1 MTANSSHTGSLLWDT
16 ESSYGELS
24 TTFSRRLPVA
34 MELNDIMSGLSQ
46 DRMDPGWTQSY
57 NNDGAHSVKL
67 LQGGSFTLRG
77 PLTGFGSTSA
87 GALAAT
93 EQSLYLGY
101 VVGNSDV
108 TQDGGT
114 VNTPTSATQFSLTGA
129 TVLAGGIIA
138 VGTLGDGDGEAQCYA
153 VNNASTIT
161 VLNALAGTPVGA
173 QVVRVAQ
180 LIYPSESPTSTTVQ
194 SLRLQV
200 QTSDQRAN
208 IYGVCPTSLAFT
220 GLNTGE
226 VPHWEVTHSCAA
238 WEMESASTFPTSTS
252 TDNFSPAPVAAGT
265 LFMNTVGTT
274 TRSLI
279 DYRDLSIRIDLQTVP
294 LMGPNAPRTY
304 QGQVGCRRIRCKA
317 FLEFTVDSETAGTD
331 TWGDAWN
338 TADLSQVYRHAMLTL
353 NPSDGQ
359 QIAFYFPKLKFTG
372 ARPTQM
378 TRNGLN
384 AKRVMFEAL
393 TGGTT
398 TNALTLSN
406 WRLGVL

>member
-1 MTANSSHTGSLLWDT
+1 MTANATHTGALLWAT
-16 ESSYGELS
+16 ESSFGELS
-24 TTFSRRLPVA
+24 TTFDRRLPVTG
-34 MELNDIMSGLSQ
+34 ELNDIMSGLSQ
-46 DRMDPGWTQSY
+46 ERHDPAWTQQY
-57 NNDGAHSVKL
+57 ANDGAQSQKL
-67 LQGGSFTLRG
+67 LQGGTFSITA

-93 EQSLYLGY
+93 EQSRYLGY

-114 VNTPTSATQFSLTGA
+114 VNAPTSATQFSLTGC

-153 VNNASTIT
+153 VNNNSTIT

-180 LIYPSESPTSTTVQ
+180 MIYPSESPTSTSVQ
-194 SLRLQV
+194 SLRMQV

-208 IYGVCPTSLAFT
+208 IYGVCPTSLAFS

-226 VPHWEVTHSCAA
+226 VPTYTVGHSCAA
-238 WEMESASTFPTSTS
+238 WEKESASTFPTTVS
-252 TDNFSPAPVAAGT
+252 TDNFGPAVVAAGT

-274 TRSLI
+274 TRVLI
-279 DYRDLSIRIDLQTVP
+279 DYRDIQINIDLQTVP
-294 LMGPNAPRTY
+294 LFGPGAPRTY
-304 QGQVGCRRIRCKA
+304 QGQVGCRRTRCKA
-317 FLEFTVDSETAGTD
+317 RLQFTVDAETAGTD

-338 TADLSQVYRHAMLTL
+338 VADLSQSFRHAMLTL
-353 NPSDGQ
+353 SPADGQ
-359 QIAFYFPKLKFTG
+359 QVAFYFPKLKFVG
-372 ARPTQM
+372 ARPTQHS
-378 TRNGLN
+378 RNGLN
-384 AKRVMFEAL
+384 AVTVMFEAL

-406 WRLGVL
+406 WRLGTL